1 MMIVNPVRRPRYL
14 VVPGSTRAELSV
26 THSRMTTAP
35 STTSARPDRRTGG
48 RQGHTLIEMLIVMG
62 LMATLAG
69 IAMPRLNY
77 SGLRLDA
84 NVRVLRSVF
93 QQAWRASI
101 QKQHDMLVSLDTAG
115 KRIRMLED
123 ANNDGLPSTGE
134 RVTWR
139 PLEEGAVFDVP
150 ATGVTGAVTA
160 SVSGT
165 GVRTVNGMPTITF
178 RRNGSTS
185 GDAEIYLSI
194 QFRGVKEF
202 RGVTVA
208 QATGRTEWFRRVNS
222 SWWRSGGI

>member
-1 MMIVNPVRRPRYL
+1 
-14 VVPGSTRAELSV
+14 
-26 THSRMTTAP
+26 MT
-35 STTSARPDRRTGG
+35 DFRRTSLGNLPFPHHAPLAG
-48 RQGHTLIEMLIVMG
+48 RRGHTLIETLIVMS
-62 LMATLAG
+62 LMAVLAG

-77 SGLRLDA
+77 SSMRLDA
-84 NVRVLRSVF
+84 NVRVVRAVF

-101 QKQHDMLVSLDTAG
+101 QNQHDMLVSVDTAG
-115 KRIRMLED
+115 KRIRLLED
-123 ANNDGLPSTGE
+123 ANNDGQPSTGE

-150 ATGVTGAVTA
+150 ATGVSGPVTT

-165 GVRTVNGMPTITF
+165 GVRSVGSLPTITF

-185 GDAEIYLSI
+185 GDAELYLSI
-194 QFRGVKEF
+194 EFRGVKEF

-222 SWWRSGGI
+222 AWWRSGGI